1 MLRSKMAALTMALS
15 VALSVVAIPQS
26 FARGGFGGGGHFGG
40 GGFGGGHFGGAHFGG
55 GGFGGAH
62 FAGARIGGMGMRPG
76 FVGARPAFVGM
87 RPAFAGVRPGFV
99 RPGFVRPGF
108 VGRRAAFF
116 HHRRFFAPG
125 FAFGAGLALGGFPYY
140 DPWYYDSGY
149 YDPGYYYDDTPA
161 TVSPDAVSYCMQR
174 FRTYDPATG
183 TYIGRGGVRRSCP

>member
-1 MLRSKMAALTMALS
+1 MLRSKMAALTMAVS

-40 GGFGGGHFGGAHFGG
+40 GGFGGAHFGG

-62 FAGARIGGMGMRPG
+62 FAGARIGGVGMRPG
-76 FVGARPAFVGM
+76 FVGA

-108 VGRRAAFF
+108 VGPRAAFF

-125 FAFGAGLALGGFPYY
+125 LAFGAGLALGGFPYY
-140 DPWYYDSGY
+140 DPYYYDSGYYGSGY
-149 YDPGYYYDDTPA
+149 YDPGYYGDAPVNA
-161 TVSPDAVSYCMQR
+161 SPDAVSYCMQR
-174 FRTYDPATG
+174 FRTYDPASG
-183 TYIGRGGVRRSCP
+183 TYIGRGGVRRPCP